1 MEGEGPALG
10 WVREYNAQNISIDE
24 LAEKIASH
32 DFELR
37 KGKEEL
43 PTLSRAL
50 DYKDADY
57 QPGTFD
63 DVYRARA
70 YGLLTKQDMEK
81 ILNQVE
87 QRQAEKDQIKPHHE
101 CTSGSPP
108 DQAPTIELTA
118 SSEPYLIKVDEG
130 YVKVSVSG

>member
-1 MEGEGPALG
+1 MEGEGPAMG
-10 WVREYNAQNISIDE
+10 WVREYNAQNISLDE

-32 DFELR
+32 DFEQR
-37 KGKEEL
+37 TGDSEL

-81 ILNQVE
+81 IFDQVNQRE
-87 QRQAEKDQIKPHHE
+87 AEKGVTKPHHE
-101 CTSGSPP
+101 CSAGSTPE
-108 DQAPTIELTA
+108 DAPTIELTP
-118 SSEPYLIKVDEG
+118 SSEPYLIKVDDG
-130 YVKVSVSG
+130 YLKVSVSG